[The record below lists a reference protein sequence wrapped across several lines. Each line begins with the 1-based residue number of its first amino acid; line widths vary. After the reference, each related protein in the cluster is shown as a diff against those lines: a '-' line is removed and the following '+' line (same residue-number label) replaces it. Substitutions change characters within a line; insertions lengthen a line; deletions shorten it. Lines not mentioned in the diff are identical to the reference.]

1 MRGINSPSPWPV
13 VLLISAL
20 WLPAQ
25 ALRAQDKYEFEADLD
40 PLITLPSAYDLT
52 PDLLDKMF
60 ADADGDDELK
70 DSDGEKKNPYFKWLT
85 GERTRA
91 LFMRRPFSNVTVDLK
106 LFDNEVPI
114 EEAIVDFRDGK
125 LLGIT
130 VSIYNRGD
138 GGEIAASEFQR
149 RLKIAGQAIGTQLDI
164 RPKRKKANPAQ
175 GMLTEGWAWIS
186 ARGMAVLEHNPEAPG
201 NTEFLRLRMA
211 RRDAT
216 GAYASAMKSR
226 AGASVSLSDL
236 PRNVTRD
243 DDGNVFVDNLP
254 MVDQGQ
260 KGYCVVASTQRLF
273 EYYGIAC
280 DQHQLAQISG
290 ADPEKGTS
298 SVSIIEE
305 LGAID
310 HRFKT
315 RFEPLGVMFRDGR
328 LYELD
333 KDMYQGKPV
342 DGKQFDRLIHKYI
355 DEGIP
360 LLWAL
365 ELGKYEEEPSI
376 AQQAGGGHMR
386 MIIGY
391 NDKTNRVIF
400 SDSWGAGHE
409 FKTMDAEDCFMA
421 THGLFLLKP
430 TTH

>member
-1 MRGINSPSPWPV
+1 MLGTNPPFSWSAILLVAAICIPNA
-13 VLLISAL
+13 VLQ
-20 WLPAQ
+20 AQ
-25 ALRAQDKYEFEADLD
+25 NEYEFEADLD
-40 PLITLPSAYDLT
+40 PLITLPAAYELT
-52 PDLLDKMF
+52 PDQLDTMF
-60 ADADGDDELK
+60 TDGDGAELK
-70 DSDGEKKNPYFKWLT
+70 DSEGEKKNPYFKWLT
-85 GERTRA
+85 KERTRA
-91 LFMRRPFSNVTVDLK
+91 LFMRRPFANVTVDLK
-106 LFDNEVPI
+106 LFDNEIPI

-130 VSIYNRGD
+130 VSIFNRGD
-138 GGEIAASEFQR
+138 GGDITATEFQR
-149 RLKIAGQAIGTQLDI
+149 RFKLAGQAIGAQLDI

-175 GMLTEGWAWIS
+175 GMLTEGWMWIS

-216 GAYASAMKSR
+216 GAYASAMNSR
-226 AGASVSLSDL
+226 PGASVSLSDL

-243 DDGNVFVDNLP
+243 DDGNVYVDNLP

-290 ADPEKGTS
+290 ADPNKGTS
-298 SVSIIEE
+298 SASIIEE

-310 HRFKT
+310 HLFKT
-315 RFEPLGVMFRDGR
+315 RFEPLGVMFQDGL

-333 KDMYQGKPV
+333 KDMYAGKAV
-342 DGKQFDRLIHKYI
+342 DSKQFHRLIRKYI
-355 DEGIP
+355 DDGIP

-391 NDKTNRVIF
+391 NDKTDRVIF

-409 FKTMDAEDCFMA
+409 FKTMDADDCFQA

>member
-1 MRGINSPSPWPV
+1 MRLPKHPLPRFLLSIALTIAALSPGTSF
-13 VLLISAL
+13 
-20 WLPAQ
+20 AQ
-25 ALRAQDKYEFEADLD
+25 KEFTFDADLD
-40 PLITLPSAYDLT
+40 PFVTLPGAYALT
-52 PDLLDKMF
+52 PDKLDALF
-60 ADADGDDELK
+60 TDEEDNLK
-70 DSDGEKKNPYFKWLT
+70 GSDGEKTNPYFKWLT
-85 GERTRA
+85 QNRTRA
-91 LFMRRPFSNVTVDLK
+91 LFMRKPFSNVTINLT
-106 LFDNEVPI
+106 LFGGEVPV
-114 EEAIVDFRDGK
+114 EEAIVDFRDEK
-125 LLGIT
+125 FLGIT
-130 VSIYNRGD
+130 VSIFNRGD
-138 GGEIAASEFQR
+138 GGTIDGTEFDR
-149 RLKIAGQAIGTQLDI
+149 RLKLAGQAIGTQLDI
-164 RPKRKKANPAQ
+164 RPKRKQANPAQ

-201 NTEFLRLRMA
+201 NTEFLRLRLA

-216 GAYASAMKSR
+216 GSYAAAMQSR

-243 DDGNVFVDNLP
+243 GDGNVYVKDLP

-298 SVSIIEE
+298 SISIIKE

-315 RFEPLGVMFRDGR
+315 RFEPLGVRFMNGG
-328 LYELD
+328 LYEID
-333 KDMYQGKPV
+333 KKMIQGKKV
-342 DGKQFDRLIHKYI
+342 DAKQFSRLIHKYI

-376 AQQAGGGHMR
+376 AAQSGGGHMR

-391 NDKTNRVIF
+391 NDKTKRVIF

-409 FKTMDAEDCFMA
+409 FKTMDADDCFQA
-421 THGLFLLKP
+421 TSGLFLLKP